1 MKNIDPLI
9 SYDTQHSSSL
19 LETLRLYF
27 INNCHSSQTA
37 QALFIHKNTLVY
49 RLSLIKELLHTDLS
63 NALKNLE
70 LFNSILLYDYLHAV

>member
-1 MKNIDPLI
+1 MILG
-9 SYDTQHSSSL
+9 
-19 LETLRLYF
+19 
-27 INNCHSSQTA
+27 TA
-37 QALFIHKNTLVY
+37 FPGSIKILNRRSVLFIHKNTLVY